1 MLTATVFLLLLPSCA
16 DRIGYVQGV
25 LSAADS
31 LMQNYPQSALDTLL
45 TIDSAAAASLR
56 GRERADYALLMT
68 EGRYKCW
75 EPVAGDTSV
84 FMSSDYYRRR
94 GPEDRLARALMMRGA
109 VLTERGDAE
118 GAMAAYKEAEP
129 VAERVGD
136 LEQLGLIN
144 TRIGALY
151 QQGFIND
158 SAAIARYRKALECF
172 EKTELSRHIMYAHV
186 TLARM
191 LVIDSVERALP
202 HLEKA
207 LSMAELYGDRLCAIS
222 ASDLICH
229 IHQVED
235 NAESIISTVRTVLSK
250 YGKEPQNPVEKRLYN
265 SLLFKAAGGYI
276 SIGDAGSARYVC
288 GLIHVSGQVDS
299 MMMFSTYAD
308 IAALEGDKETF
319 WKNKAKEYE
328 VTVSILKDRYETRL
342 LESELKADSL
352 RLESELYK
360 RERGIMVLI
369 LIIVLGAA
377 AAVTVFYI
385 IRKALRHQ
393 KAETAAYKVES
404 DRLKAL
410 ADKLDRQLSAQIRRA
425 ETEISSLT
433 RIKIQ
438 EETERKSFEQKLAE
452 SKQADYALRNFLS
465 QTYKAMRE
473 ISDIYDVH
481 RSNPSHLLP
490 KSADTVRKF
499 LTDINSYANTEII
512 LNSVYPDFLDTLFH
526 EFPDLRQEDRHLI
539 MLTCL
544 GFPGGA
550 VCAVLGISET
560 NLSTKK
566 SRLAQKMGIGKS
578 LAKYLN
584 ERLSA
589 HNFSQTPSPV
599 PSERVKRT
607 V

>member
-1 MLTATVFLLLLPSCA
+1 MLTAAVLLLLLPSCA
-16 DRIGYVQGV
+16 DRSGQVQAV
-25 LSAADS
+25 LAAADS
-31 LMQNYPQSALDTLL
+31 LMLTQPQAALDTLNG
-45 TIDSAAAASLR
+45 IDSTEVRKMGSR
-56 GRERADYALLMT
+56 DRALYTLLTT
-68 EGRYKCW
+68 EAGYKCYR
-75 EPVAGDTSV
+75 PVANDTAISEAV
-84 FMSSDYYRRR
+84 KYYRRR
-94 GPEDRLARALMMRGA
+94 GPEDRLARALTMRGA
-109 VLTERGDAE
+109 VLSERGDPE

-129 VAERVGD
+129 IVGRGGD
-136 LEQLGLIN
+136 LGRLGLLN
-144 TRIGALY
+144 TQIGALY
-151 QQGFIND
+151 QQSFIND

-207 LSMAELYGDRLCAIS
+207 LSMADHYGDRLCALS

-235 NAESIISTVRTVLSK
+235 NAEGIISTVRTVLSK
-250 YGKEPQNPVEKRLYN
+250 YGKDPQNPVEKRLYN

-308 IAALEGDKETF
+308 IAGLDGDKGTF

-328 VTVSILKDRYETRL
+328 VTVDILKDRYETRL
-342 LESELKADSL
+342 LESELKADNL

-369 LIIVLGAA
+369 LLIVLGAA

-393 KAETAAYKVES
+393 KAETTAHKVES

-438 EETERKSFEQKLAE
+438 EETERKSLEQKLAE
-452 SKQADYALRNFLS
+452 SKLADHALMNFLS

-481 RSNPSHLLP
+481 QSNPSHLLP
-490 KSADTVRKF
+490 KSVDTVRKF

-544 GFPGGA
+544 GYPGGA

-578 LAKYLN
+578 LAKYIN
-584 ERLSA
+584 ERLNA
-589 HNFSQTPSPV
+589 YHAEHA
-599 PSERVKRT
+599 ERT
-607 V
+607 